1 MKMQHELTS
10 SLPQRF
16 SITVD
21 KKKEKCFF
29 KCILLITQL
38 YNMAGKN
45 DLDFT
50 YTTIDKIFRLS
61 MGETGDY
68 SGAKYDGDF
77 SMTLEEA
84 QKAKHKF
91 IADSLNIREGS
102 RVLDMACGWGPFS
115 NYITKERGATSIG
128 LTLSEGQAEACRQNG
143 LNVLVQDCRYVKPED
158 YGTFD
163 AITCIGG
170 LEHFCSVEEW
180 QGGKQEEVYRNFF
193 NTLYNLLPVGGRF
206 YMQTM
211 TFSKN
216 MIEWEDFDINAK
228 PGSAEHVCALMVK
241 QFPGSWL
248 PYGPEMVIR
257 NAEPKFKLISQSSG
271 RLDYIETIGQ
281 WRKKFRKFNLRKY
294 LLFASLIPKYIT
306 NKEFRH
312 QVAIFR
318 ISPNRVCFEKE
329 IMDHYRLVFEKV

>member
-1 MKMQHELTS
+1 MAE
-10 SLPQRF
+10 
-16 SITVD
+16 
-21 KKKEKCFF
+21 KK
-29 KCILLITQL
+29 
-38 YNMAGKN
+38 

-50 YTTIDKIFRLS
+50 YTTIDQIFRLS
-61 MGETGDY
+61 IGETGDY

-77 SMTLEEA
+77 SMSLEAA

-91 IADSLNIREGS
+91 IADSLHIKEGS

-115 NYITKERGATSIG
+115 KYINEERGATSMG
-128 LTLSEGQAEACRQNG
+128 LTLSEGQAEACRKNG
-143 LNVLVQDCRYVKPED
+143 LNVIVKDCRYVKPED
-158 YGTFD
+158 FGKFD

-180 QGGKQEEVYRNFF
+180 KAGKQEKVYSDFF
-193 NTLYNLLPVGGRF
+193 QTLYDLLPVGGRF

-216 MIEWEDFDINAK
+216 MVDFDELDVNAEK
-228 PGSAEHVCALMVK
+228 GSAAHVCALMVK
-241 QFPGSWL
+241 EFPGSWL

-257 NAEPKFKLISQSSG
+257 NAEPRFKLISKSSG

-281 WRKKFRKFNLRKY
+281 WRKKFRKFNSQKAFALPFSGAKY
-294 LLFASLIPKYIT
+294 LT

-312 QVAIFR
+312 QVAIFK
-318 ISPNRVCFEKE
+318 ISPNRVCFEQE